1 MLSVAFVIIMLSVV
15 MLNVVVMNVIMLSIV
30 MPWKG
35 MSENMNI
42 YSFFACPGPML

>member
-1 MLSVAFVIIMLSVV
+1 MLSVAFFIVMLSVV

-35 MSENMNI
+35 MSENINI
-42 YSFFACPGPML
+42 HTFFACLGPML